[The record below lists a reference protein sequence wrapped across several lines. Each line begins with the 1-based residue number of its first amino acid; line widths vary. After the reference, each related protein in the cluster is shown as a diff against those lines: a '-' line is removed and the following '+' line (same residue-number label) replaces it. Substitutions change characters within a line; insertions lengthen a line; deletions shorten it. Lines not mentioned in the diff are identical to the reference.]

1 MWHAYKQLCL
11 FHEGRYEDFI
21 QWSERA
27 INDLSN
33 TLPAAHRP
41 IEASYAMLGHM
52 EEARAAMAEF
62 KLRVPGESAA
72 TTRSFPFKDPAASE
86 CYVAALLKAEAPA

>member
-27 INDLSN
+27 INGLSN

-41 IEASYAMLGHM
+41 IAASFAMLGHM

-62 KLRVPGESAA
+62 KSQVPAESAA
-72 TTRSFPFKDPAASE
+72 TTRLFLFKDPAASE
-86 CYVAALLKAEAPA
+86 CYVVALLKAEAHA